1 MGLAG
6 TIQILG
12 QQPKEQAEGGG
23 SLIEGHAMTLPTGC
37 IWIEKHLERPPPPNH
52 HQRPTS
58 LWSNGL
64 ARCGG
69 VDCQGRW
76 YVGWIQA
83 GHEMC
88 MGSDVGDGSAQ
99 TCFGSRSA
107 RWSYLLSD
115 GV

>member
-1 MGLAG
+1 
-6 TIQILG
+6 
-12 QQPKEQAEGGG
+12 
-23 SLIEGHAMTLPTGC
+23 MTLPTGC
-37 IWIEKHLERPPPPNH
+37 IWIEEHLERPPPPNH